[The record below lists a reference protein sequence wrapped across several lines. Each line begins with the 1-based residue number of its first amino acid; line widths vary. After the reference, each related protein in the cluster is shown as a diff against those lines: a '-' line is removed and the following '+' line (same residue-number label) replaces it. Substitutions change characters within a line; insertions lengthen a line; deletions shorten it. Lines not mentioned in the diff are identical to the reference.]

1 MKTIPGPD
9 AFSQTLKNDARKYPN
24 REDERYDDFMFFPA
38 IEPSFSIGRDETV
51 FTIGSCFARNV
62 EKFLLDHNVTVPT
75 AHFEAPHEEAPGN
88 PNRVLNQ
95 YNPGTMM
102 QVVEAAGQTP
112 DKRAIYGGLTGS
124 VVDCLLATGGR
135 AVSKSRAMERR
146 QQISDLYGAGL
157 GASQTVIITLGLIET
172 WYDKQD
178 ELYLNEAPGVRFVRK
193 NPDRFEFR
201 QMGYEEC
208 SSVVNKMLQR
218 LTDLGKK
225 VVLTV
230 SPVPLQVTFSGGD
243 AVTRNAYS
251 KSLLRVVAEQAAT
264 TFDNVDYFP
273 SYEMVT
279 TGGFR
284 SFGNDNVH
292 VRPIVVERIVRYML
306 DAYLR

>member
-1 MKTIPGPD
+1 
-9 AFSQTLKNDARKYPN
+9 
-24 REDERYDDFMFFPA
+24 
-38 IEPSFSIGRDETV
+38 
-51 FTIGSCFARNV
+51 
-62 EKFLLDHNVTVPT
+62 
-75 AHFEAPHEEAPGN
+75 
-88 PNRVLNQ
+88 
-95 YNPGTMM
+95 
-102 QVVEAAGQTP
+102 
-112 DKRAIYGGLTGS
+112 
-124 VVDCLLATGGR
+124 
-135 AVSKSRAMERR
+135 MERR

>member
-124 VVDCLLATGGR
+124 VVDCLLATGGER
-135 AVSKSRAMERR
+135 YQSLVQWNVVSRFRIFMGRVLGPRR
-146 QQISDLYGAGL
+146 
-157 GASQTVIITLGLIET
+157 
-172 WYDKQD
+172 
-178 ELYLNEAPGVRFVRK
+178 R
-193 NPDRFEFR
+193 
-201 QMGYEEC
+201 
-208 SSVVNKMLQR
+208 SSSHLV
-218 LTDLGKK
+218 
-225 VVLTV
+225 
-230 SPVPLQVTFSGGD
+230 
-243 AVTRNAYS
+243 
-251 KSLLRVVAEQAAT
+251 
-264 TFDNVDYFP
+264 
-273 SYEMVT
+273 
-279 TGGFR
+279 
-284 SFGNDNVH
+284 
-292 VRPIVVERIVRYML
+292 
-306 DAYLR
+306 